1 MKMTKRKMKLMA
13 YLKTGPT
20 SVHVGGWRHPQTDI
34 VDIFQPGH
42 YEHIARVLE
51 QSFFDGC
58 FYADTLGIP
67 DIYNGKFDAYLAH
80 GGQLSYMDPLMV
92 LPVMASVTK
101 HLGLGATLSTTF
113 FHPYSL
119 ARTLASLDLLSNGRA
134 CWNVVT
140 SSTNFE
146 ACNFGLTSIPDKD
159 ERYDRAD
166 EVLMACDALW
176 NCWERDALIMDKT
189 SGRFADPNKVRYA
202 DFKGKYVSTKGPLT
216 MPHSPQGR
224 PVILQAGSSPK
235 GRDFAAKWAEAIF
248 CAATGIA
255 SCVEFY
261 ADIKKRME
269 QHGRPPEGCA
279 VLPAISVVLG
289 ETEAIAREKA
299 DYLNS
304 LVDSDMSNA
313 YGSAMLGVDMAKV
326 KSVDDL
332 AAAKGNQGH
341 GGLEDNMRR
350 IVKDQGVSLEE
361 ANRRSHSLIVGT
373 PIMVA
378 DYMEEMFRA
387 RGCDG
392 FVLQGNV
399 TPTMFEEFG
408 RIVVPELQS
417 RGLLRTAY
425 SGSTMRENLLGAD

>member
-1 MKMTKRKMKLMA
+1 MA

-20 SVHVGGWRHPQTDI
+20 SVHVGGWRHPQTDLAG
-34 VDIFQPGH
+34 IFQPSH

-58 FYADTLGIP
+58 FYADTLGVP
-67 DIYNGKFDAYLAH
+67 DIYNGRFDAYIEH

-92 LPVMASVTK
+92 LPVMTAATK
-101 HLGLGATLSTTF
+101 HLGLGATLSTSF
-113 FHPYSL
+113 FHPYHL
-119 ARTLASLDLLSNGRA
+119 ARTMASLDILSNGRA

-140 SSTNFE
+140 SSTDFE
-146 ACNFGLTSIPDKD
+146 ARNFGLDGLPDKN

-166 EVLMACDALW
+166 EVLQACDALW
-176 NCWERDALIMDKT
+176 NCWDSDALIMDKA

-235 GRDFAAKWAEAIF
+235 GREFAAKWAEAIF
-248 CAATGIA
+248 CAATGVA

-261 ADIKKRME
+261 VDIKKRME
-269 QHGRPPEGCA
+269 RQGRKPEACA

-304 LVDSDMSNA
+304 LADPDMSRA
-313 YGSAMLGVDMAKV
+313 YGSAMLGADLAKI
-326 KSVDDL
+326 KSVDEL
-332 AAAKGNQGH
+332 VAAKGNQGH

-350 IVKDQGVSLEE
+350 IMKDDGVTLEE
-361 ANRRSHSLIVGT
+361 ANRRSHSFIVGT
-373 PIMVA
+373 PVKVA
-378 DYMEEMFRA
+378 DYMAEMFKA

-399 TPTMFEEFG
+399 TPGMFEEFG
-408 RIVVPELQS
+408 RMVVPELQN

-425 SGSTMRENLLGAD
+425 TGTTMRENLLGAD

>member
-1 MKMTKRKMKLMA
+1 MANRKMRLMA

-20 SVHVGGWRHPQTDI
+20 SVHVGGWRHPQTDLA
-34 VDIFQPGH
+34 DIFQPSH

-58 FYADTLGIP
+58 FYADTLGVP
-67 DIYNGKFDAYLAH
+67 DIYNGRFDAYIEH

-92 LPVMASVTK
+92 LPVMTAATK
-101 HLGLGATLSTTF
+101 HLGVGATLSTTF
-113 FHPYSL
+113 FHPYHL
-119 ARTLASLDLLSNGRA
+119 ARTMASLDLLSNGRA

-140 SSTNFE
+140 SSTDFE
-146 ACNFGLTSIPDKD
+146 ARNFGLDSLPDKN

-166 EVLMACDALW
+166 EVLRACDTLW
-176 NCWERDALIMDKT
+176 GCWGSDALIMDKAT
-189 SGRFADPNKVRYA
+189 GRFADPNKVRYA
-202 DFKGKYVSTKGPLT
+202 DFKGQYVSTRGPLT

-235 GRDFAAKWAEAIF
+235 GREFAAKWAEAIF
-248 CAATGIA
+248 CAATGVA

-261 ADIKKRME
+261 VDIKKRME
-269 QHGRPPEGCA
+269 RQGRKPEACA
-279 VLPAISVVLG
+279 ILPAISVVLG
-289 ETEAIAREKA
+289 ETESIAREKA
-299 DYLNS
+299 DYLNNLADADLS
-304 LVDSDMSNA
+304 RA
-313 YGSAMLGVDMAKV
+313 YGSAMLGADLAKI
-326 KSVDDL
+326 KSVDEL
-332 AAAKGNQGH
+332 VAAKGNQGH

-350 IVKDQGVSLEE
+350 IMKDDGVTLEE
-361 ANRRSHSLIVGT
+361 ANRRSHSFIVGT
-373 PIMVA
+373 PVQVV

-399 TPTMFEEFG
+399 TPGMFEEFG
-408 RIVVPELQS
+408 RMVVPELQS

-425 SGSTMRENLLGAD
+425 MGATMRENLLGAD

>member
-1 MKMTKRKMKLMA
+1 
-13 YLKTGPT
+13 
-20 SVHVGGWRHPQTDI
+20 
-34 VDIFQPGH
+34 
-42 YEHIARVLE
+42 
-51 QSFFDGC
+51 
-58 FYADTLGIP
+58 
-67 DIYNGKFDAYLAH
+67 
-80 GGQLSYMDPLMV
+80 
-92 LPVMASVTK
+92 
-101 HLGLGATLSTTF
+101 
-113 FHPYSL
+113 
-119 ARTLASLDLLSNGRA
+119 
-134 CWNVVT
+134 VT

-189 SGRFADPNKVRYA
+189 SGRFADPDKVRYA

-332 AAAKGNQGH
+332 VAAKGNQGH

-417 RGLLRTAY
+417 RGLLRTSY